1 MWRPSL
7 ASTKKPP
14 DRIYHYTDAAGL
26 LGIIQTKTIWAT
38 DLAFLN
44 DSREFVHAVGLV
56 SRLVEELVRKT
67 PAEEMQVRLASMALA
82 DATENV
88 RMSLRVNV
96 ACYCSA
102 ADLLSQWRGYGAGL
116 GYALGFDS
124 TSLRAA
130 LEPSVDLPLAPVV
143 YDVEEQLE
151 ALRQIAGPVLKYF
164 IDNAGQVPSASQGS
178 FLSAYLPFLGVCF
191 QFKDPAF
198 IEEQEWRSCNV
209 RMVRPNG
216 DTRFRASQSGVIPH
230 EALDLGNGAA
240 NIASLREVIVGPGRN
255 MSSVGRR

>member
-1 MWRPSL
+1 VAAISCL
-7 ASTKKPP
+7 HKETP

-26 LGIIQTKTIWAT
+26 PGIIQTKTIWTT

-151 ALRQIAGPVLKYF
+151 ALRPIAGLVLKY
-164 IDNAGQVPSASQGS
+164 
-178 FLSAYLPFLGVCF
+178 L
-191 QFKDPAF
+191 
-198 IEEQEWRSCNV
+198 
-209 RMVRPNG
+209 
-216 DTRFRASQSGVIPH
+216 
-230 EALDLGNGAA
+230 
-240 NIASLREVIVGPGRN
+240 
-255 MSSVGRR
+255 